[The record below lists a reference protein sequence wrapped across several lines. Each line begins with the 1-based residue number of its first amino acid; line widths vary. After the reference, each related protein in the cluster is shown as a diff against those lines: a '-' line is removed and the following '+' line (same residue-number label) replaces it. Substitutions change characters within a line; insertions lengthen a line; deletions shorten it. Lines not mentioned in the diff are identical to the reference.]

1 MNKYV
6 DTKEYFLIP
15 KELFIGPAYKN
26 LTLQE
31 KLLYVYIL
39 NDGGETQA
47 TNRELGDFLGV
58 SQRRVQG
65 VVSRLIAKV
74 FAKTMIDL
82 TERKQVICRTIS
94 LRGKR
99 NGKKV

>member
-15 KELFIGPAYKN
+15 KELFIGPTYKN

-31 KLLYVYIL
+31 KLLYAYIL

-65 VVSRLIAKV
+65 VVSRLIAKG
-74 FAKTMIDL
+74 FAKTMIEL
-82 TERKQVICRTIS
+82 TERKQVICRTIFI
-94 LRGKR
+94 KR
-99 NGKKV
+99 

>member
-31 KLLYVYIL
+31 KLLY
-39 NDGGETQA
+39 
-47 TNRELGDFLGV
+47 
-58 SQRRVQG
+58 
-65 VVSRLIAKV
+65 
-74 FAKTMIDL
+74 
-82 TERKQVICRTIS
+82 
-94 LRGKR
+94 
-99 NGKKV
+99 

>member
-31 KLLYVYIL
+31 KLLYAYIL

-58 SQRRVQG
+58 SQRRVEG
-65 VVSRLIAKV
+65 VVSRLIAKG